1 MLRKVILCPNPY
13 RDAQL
18 RVAKEAKRVLDE
30 VGCPNVVCL
39 PFRNQEPPEGYGLN
53 IEPLQQEIRGADMI
67 IAFGGDGT
75 ILHLSKTAAHRDIPV
90 LGVNLGSL
98 GFMAELE
105 SKELSQL
112 RDLCDGK
119 YEIESHMMLDVSV
132 QRDGRVIYSNLALNE
147 ALIARGNISR
157 VIRLQIFTEQGK
169 LVDVA
174 GDGVIVASPTGST
187 AYSLSA
193 GGPVVEPTARN
204 FIVSPICAHSVHA
217 NAYVLSPER
226 VITVQTEK
234 NSYKPV
240 LLSVDGGRAFSLRS
254 GDCVEVRR
262 SKFDTKLVRLTKRSF
277 CEILQ
282 KKMLMGG
289 LSNEE

>member
-1 MLRKVILCPNPY
+1 MLKKVILCPNPY
-13 RDAQL
+13 RDHEL
-18 RVAKEAKRVLDE
+18 TVAKEAKRILDS
-30 VGCPNVVCL
+30 VHCPNVVCV
-39 PFRNQEPPEGYGLN
+39 PFRNEEKPEGYGLD
-53 IEPLQQEIRGADMI
+53 IRPLQQELRGADMI

-105 SKELSQL
+105 QKELGRL
-112 RDLCDGK
+112 GELMDEK
-119 YEIESHMMLDVSV
+119 YTVESRMMLDVSV
-132 QRDGRVIYSNLALNE
+132 VREGRVIYSNLALNE
-147 ALIARGNISR
+147 AVVTRGAVSR
-157 VIRLQIFTEQGK
+157 VIRLHIRTEQGR
-169 LVDVA
+169 LLDVT

-204 FIVSPICAHSVHA
+204 LIGSPICAHSVHA

-254 GDCVEVRR
+254 GDSIEVRR
-262 SKFDTKLVRLTKRSF
+262 SKFDTKLVRLSKRSF

-289 LSNEE
+289 TSNEE

>member
-1 MLRKVILCPNPY
+1 MLKKVILCPNPY
-13 RDAQL
+13 RDHEL
-18 RVAKEAKRVLDE
+18 TVAKEAKRILDS
-30 VGCPNVVCL
+30 VHCPNVVCV
-39 PFRNQEPPEGYGLN
+39 PFRNEEKPEGYGLD
-53 IEPLQQEIRGADMI
+53 IRPLQQELRGADMI

-75 ILHLSKTAAHRDIPV
+75 ILYLSKTAAHRDIPV

-105 SKELSQL
+105 QKELGRL
-112 RDLCDGK
+112 GELMDEK
-119 YEIESHMMLDVSV
+119 YTVESRMMLDVSV
-132 QRDGRVIYSNLALNE
+132 VREGRVIYSNLALNE
-147 ALIARGNISR
+147 AVVTRGAVSR
-157 VIRLQIFTEQGK
+157 VIRLHIRTEQGR
-169 LVDVA
+169 LLDVT

-254 GDCVEVRR
+254 GDSIEVRR
-262 SKFDTKLVRLTKRSF
+262 SKFDTKLVRLSKRSF

-289 LSNEE
+289 TSNEE